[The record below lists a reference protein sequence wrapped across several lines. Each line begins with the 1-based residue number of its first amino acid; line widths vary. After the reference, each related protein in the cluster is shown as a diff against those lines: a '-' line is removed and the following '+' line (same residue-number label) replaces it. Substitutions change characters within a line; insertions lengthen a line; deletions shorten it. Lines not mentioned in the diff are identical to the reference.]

1 MIRRRPLLALL
12 AAAAAGLPPLP
23 ARAARD
29 TLTIGLTQYPATLNP
44 MIDAMLAKSYVLGAT
59 QRQLTFEGHAC
70 TPVSQLCVKLHTR
83 EAGAAERFPSQTD
96 AGRHAAGVRRHSY
109 QRDPYGWGAG
119 VLVSQ

>member
-44 MIDAMLAKSYVLGAT
+44 MIDAMLATSYVLGAT
-59 QRQLTFEGHAC
+59 QRQLTIEGHDWTQVC
-70 TPVSQLCVKLHTR
+70 QLCVKLPTL
-83 EAGAAERFPSQTD
+83 EDGDAERFPWKTED
-96 AGRHAAGVRRHSY
+96 GRQVEGLGR
-109 QRDPYGWGAG
+109 
-119 VLVSQ
+119 